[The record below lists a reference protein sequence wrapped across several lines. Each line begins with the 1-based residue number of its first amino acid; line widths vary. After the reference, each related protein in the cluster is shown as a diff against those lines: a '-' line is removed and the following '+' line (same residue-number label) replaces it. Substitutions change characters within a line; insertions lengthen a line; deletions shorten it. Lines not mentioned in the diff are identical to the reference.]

1 MKNLDFDLGTLSV
14 TEEWREQPSMAN
26 HAIGITI
33 SDFEIASA
41 REDRVTFMH
50 EQVLRK
56 MNHAIQTNVPGCA
69 GCPKLQMNETLDPVS
84 ANRRLSVKCKHYGET
99 KINCPNGTT
108 LIKRGVSYGVVSY
121 KAPPLSL
128 ATADVPL
135 DRIAP
140 MAKMIKPGSLPN
152 PDAPTTVA
160 ETW

>member
-1 MKNLDFDLGTLSV
+1 MKNLETDLGTLSI

-50 EQVLRK
+50 EQVIRK
-56 MNHAIQTNVPGCA
+56 MNHAIQTDMPGCA
-69 GCPKLQMNETLDPVS
+69 GCTKLQMTETVDPAS
-84 ANRRLSVKCKHYGET
+84 MHRRLSVKCKHYGAIE
-99 KINCPNGTT
+99 INCPNGTT
-108 LIKRGVSYGVVSY
+108 LVRRGDKYGVVSY

-128 ATADVPL
+128 VTADVPL

-160 ETW
+160 DAW